1 MNNIEK
7 ILILIL
13 ILIVIGNLIP
23 QNDYFETVS
32 KINPRNE
39 PFFDLYENIFKL
51 LKEKYGMDKTLELMY
66 ELFSASLAQSYGTNF
81 KKGDPH
87 DFARI
92 VGLHDNIV
100 GLRVNFPKITDDLI
114 IYQIQDDP
122 FPNLK
127 GLVDPEKLDA
137 SYMNFKLKYLLGDD
151 WAYKMTKHFWW
162 GDDCIEHRIYK
173 KKK

>member
-1 MNNIEK
+1 MNNIAK

-23 QNDYFETVS
+23 QNDNFETVS

-162 GDDCIEHRIYK
+162 GDDCIEHYIYK